1 MLLRLTGWALRLF
14 LVNFTNRILIQAD
27 VLASGHMPSDFDS
40 PQTLFETIA
49 RRELVEALQANTSR
63 RFFLGLVELLV
74 AALGCTRAYVAEL
87 RQEGRTFRTCAGS
100 ARGNTIDDFEIP
112 IYGTHCET
120 ALRGEVAVCPDG
132 LPQLFR
138 RTR

>member
-1 MLLRLTGWALRLF
+1 
-14 LVNFTNRILIQAD
+14 
-27 VLASGHMPSDFDS
+27 MPSDLDT
-40 PQTLFETIA
+40 PQALFGNLA
-49 RRELVEALQANTSR
+49 LRELVESLQAKTST
-63 RFFLGLVELLV
+63 RFFLGLLELLV
-74 AALGCTRAYVAEL
+74 AALGCTFAYVAKL